1 MLIYVNAINIT
12 MQSGGFAMKH
22 EKQQRFSIRK
32 YAVGAASV
40 LIGFAFQAQT
50 VTADGVTPTTTENQ
64 PTIHTVSD
72 SPQSSENRTEETPK
86 AELQPEAPKTVETEI
101 PAADKVASLPKTEEK
116 PQEEVSSTPSDK
128 EEVVT
133 PTSAE
138 KETANKK
145 AEEASPKKEADS
157 KESNTDKT
165 DKDKPAKKDVAKA
178 EADKPATEAGK
189 ERATTVNEKLAKKKI
204 VSIDAGRKYFSPE
217 QLKEIIDKAKHYG
230 YTDLH
235 LLVGNDGLRF
245 MLDDMSITANGKTYA
260 SDDVKRAIE
269 KGTNDYYNDP
279 NGNHL
284 TESQMTDLINYAKDK
299 GIGLIPTVNSPGHMD
314 AILNAMKEL
323 GIQNP
328 NFNYFGKESARTVDL
343 DNEQAVAFTK
353 ALIDKYAA
361 YFAKKTEIFN
371 IGLDEYANDATN
383 AKGWSVLQADKYYPN
398 EGYPV
403 KGYEKFIAYANDL
416 ARIVKS
422 HGLKPMAFND
432 GIYYNSDTSFGTFDK
447 DIIVSMW
454 TGGWGGY
461 DVASSKLLVEKGHQI
476 LNTNDA
482 WYYVLG
488 RNADGQ
494 GWYNLDQGLNGIKN
508 TPITSVPKSDG
519 ATIPFIG
526 GMVAAWADTPSAR
539 YSPSRLFKLMRQF
552 ANSNAEYFAA
562 DYESAKKALNEV
574 PKDLNRYTAES
585 VAAVNE
591 AAKVIRSL
599 DSNLSRAQQD
609 TIDQAI
615 AKLQEAVSNLTFTPE
630 AQKEEEA
637 KREVEKL
644 AKNKVIS
651 IDAGRKY
658 FTLDQLKHIVDKA
671 SELGY
676 SDVHLLLGNDGLRF
690 LLDDMTITANGKTYA
705 SDDVKKA
712 IIEGTKAYY
721 DDPNGTALTQAEVTE
736 LIEYAKSK
744 GIGLI
749 PAINSPGHMDAML
762 VAMEK
767 LGIKNPQAHFDKVSK
782 TTMDLRNEEAMNF
795 VKALIGKYMDFF
807 AGKTKIFNFGT
818 DEYANDATSAQGWYY
833 LKWYQLYGKFAEY
846 ANTLAA
852 MAKERGLQPMAF
864 NDGFYYEDKD
874 DVQFDKDVLIS
885 YWSKGWWGYNLASP
899 QYLASKGYK
908 FLNTNGDWY
917 YILGQKPEDGGGFL
931 KKAIENTGKT
941 PFNQLASTKYPEV
954 DLPTVGSMLAIWAD
968 RPSAEY
974 KEEEIF
980 ELMTAFADHNKDY
993 FRANYNALREE
1004 LAKIPTNLD
1013 GYSTESLEALDA
1025 AKTALNYNLNRN
1037 KQAELDTLVANL
1049 KAARL
1054 GLKPAATHSGS
1065 LDENEVAANVETS
1078 PELITRTEEIPFEVI
1093 KKENP
1098 NLPAGQENIITAGVK
1113 GERTH
1118 YISVL
1123 TENGK
1128 TTETVLDSQVTKE
1141 VVNQVVEVGAPV
1153 THKGDES
1160 GLAPT
1165 TEVKSR
1171 LDVQEEEIPFTTVT
1185 RENPLLLTGKTQV
1198 VTKGVNGHR
1207 SNFYSVST
1215 VDGKEVKTLVDS
1227 LVTKEAVTQIVEVG
1241 TLVTHVGDE
1250 HDLAPVAE
1258 TKPRLDIQEEEI
1270 PFTTVTRENPLLLKG
1285 KAQVITKGVNG
1296 RRTNFYS
1303 VSTSADG
1310 KEVKALVNSVV
1321 AQEAV
1326 TQIVEVGTMVTHVGD
1341 ENGQA
1346 AIAEEKPKLEIP
1358 SQPAPSTAPA
1368 EESKALPQGP
1378 APVATEKKLPET
1390 GSHDSA
1396 GLVVAG
1402 LMASLAAYGL
1412 TKRKED

>member
-1 MLIYVNAINIT
+1 
-12 MQSGGFAMKH
+12 MKQ

-40 LIGFAFQAQT
+40 LIGFAFQAQA
-50 VTADGVTPTTTENQ
+50 VAADGVTPTTENQ

-72 SPQSSENRTEETPK
+72 SPQPSENRTEETPK
-86 AELQPEAPKTVETEI
+86 AELQPEAPKTVETET
-101 PAADKVASLPKTEEK
+101 PATDKVASLPKTEEK
-116 PQEEVSSTPSDK
+116 TQEEVSPTPSDK

-133 PTSAE
+133 PTSVE
-138 KETANKK
+138 KEAADKK
-145 AEEASPKKEADS
+145 AEEASPKKKEQKEANS
-157 KESNTDKT
+157 KESDTDKT
-165 DKDKPAKKDVAKA
+165 DKSEADKDKPAKKDETKA
-178 EADKPATEAGK
+178 EADKPATEVGK
-189 ERATTVNEKLAKKKI
+189 ERAATENEKLAKKKI
-204 VSIDAGRKYFSPE
+204 VSIDAGRKFFSPE

-260 SDDVKRAIE
+260 SDDVKHAIE

-328 NFNYFGKESARTVDL
+328 NFSYFGKESARTVDL

-562 DYESAKKALNEV
+562 DYESAEQALNEV

-591 AAKVIRSL
+591 AAKAIRSL
-599 DSNLSRAQQD
+599 DNNLSRAQQD

-630 AQKEEEA
+630 AQKEEDA

-658 FTLDQLKHIVDKA
+658 FTLDQLKRIVDKA

-690 LLDDMTITANGKTYA
+690 LLDDMTITANGKSYA
-705 SDDVKKA
+705 SDDVKNA
-712 IIEGTKAYY
+712 IIQGTKAYY

-782 TTMDLRNEEAMNF
+782 TTMDLKNEEAMNF

-818 DEYANDATSAQGWYY
+818 DEYANDATNAQGWYY

-1013 GYSTESLEALDA
+1013 GYSTESLAALNA
-1025 AKTALNYNLNRN
+1025 AKDGLNLNLNRS
-1037 KQAELDTLVANL
+1037 KQAELDALVGKL
-1049 KAARL
+1049 KAAL
-1054 GLKPAATHSGS
+1054 QGLKPAATHSGS

-1141 VVNQVVEVGAPV
+1141 AVNQVVEVGAPV
-1153 THKGDES
+1153 THKGDEN

-1165 TEVKSR
+1165 TEVKPK
-1171 LDVQEEEIPFTTVT
+1171 LDIQEEEIPFTTVT
-1185 RENPLLLTGKTQV
+1185 RENPLLLKGKTQV
-1198 VTKGVNGHR
+1198 ITKGVNGHR

-1215 VDGKEVKTLVDS
+1215 LDGKEVKTLVDS
-1227 LVTKEAVTQIVEVG
+1227 LVTKEAVTQIVEIG
-1241 TLVTHVGDE
+1241 TMVTHVGDE

-1285 KAQVITKGVNG
+1285 KTQVITKGVNG

-1310 KEVKALVNSVV
+1310 KEVKTLVNSVV

-1368 EESKALPQGP
+1368 EENKSLPKGP

>member
-1 MLIYVNAINIT
+1 
-12 MQSGGFAMKH
+12 MKH

-40 LIGFAFQAQT
+40 LIGFAFQAQA
-50 VTADGVTPTTTENQ
+50 VAADGVTPTTTENQ

-72 SPQSSENRTEETPK
+72 SPQSSKNRTEETPK

-189 ERATTVNEKLAKKKI
+189 ERAATVNEKLAKKKI

-245 MLDDMSITANGKTYA
+245 MLDDMSITSNGKTYA

-508 TPITSVPKSDG
+508 TPITSVPKTEG
-519 ATIPFIG
+519 ADIPIIG

-562 DYESAKKALNEV
+562 DYESAEKALNEV

-658 FTLDQLKHIVDKA
+658 FTLDQLKRIVDKA

-690 LLDDMTITANGKTYA
+690 LLDDMTITANGKTYS
-705 SDDVKKA
+705 SDDVKNA
-712 IIEGTKAYY
+712 IIQGTKAYY

-1165 TEVKSR
+1165 TEVKPK
-1171 LDVQEEEIPFTTVT
+1171 LDIQEEEIPFTTVT
-1185 RENPLLLTGKTQV
+1185 RENPLLLKGKTQV
-1198 VTKGVNGHR
+1198 ITKGVNGHR

-1285 KAQVITKGVNG
+1285 KTQVITKGVNG
-1296 RRTNFYS
+1296 HRTNFYS
-1303 VSTSADG
+1303 VSTVDG
-1310 KEVKALVNSVV
+1310 KEVKTLVNSVV